1 MFKDNKWYSH
11 RKILADYCNIKDRPA
26 YASIQHGWFK
36 LENNIVSDLKT
47 SKIPNSKFLC
57 WSDKIVNQYK
67 KNNRKNVVAIG
78 APFIY
83 LYDDI
88 KLKFN
93 VNKNIL
99 LFPPH
104 TGEHEGSPSNFIKHN
119 ELISY
124 VESKYNGPYSVC
136 LFYQD
141 MKEEIIK
148 TYNKAKWNVVCCGLN
163 RNDDNYLKN
172 FINIVS
178 NHDKILVCEMTSA
191 YLYATYM
198 KKDVIIIHDFSKD
211 FTHRG
216 FTGKERQESDW
227 IYYEKYFP
235 FFKNDVKF
243 SIRFSEVKKELGC
256 TSKKSKEEI
265 KELLGWNSFTKKLGA
280 FFINKYRKLEKNR

>member
-1 MFKDNKWYSH
+1 MFEDNTWYSH
-11 RKILADYCNIKDRPA
+11 RKILADYCNIEDKPA

-36 LENNIVSDLKT
+36 LDNNIIRNLKT

-67 KNNRKNVVAIG
+67 KNNIKNVEAIG

-88 KLKFN
+88 KKKFD
-93 VNKNIL
+93 VSKNIL

-104 TGEHEGSPSNFIKHN
+104 TTEHEGRPSNFAKHN

-124 VESKYNGPYSVC
+124 VENKYNGPYSVC

-148 TYNKAKWNVVCCGLN
+148 IYRKAKWDVVCCGLN
-163 RNDDNYLKN
+163 RSDDNYLKK
-172 FINIVS
+172 FIQFVS

-191 YLYATYM
+191 YLYAIYM
-198 KKDVIIIHDFSKD
+198 KKEVKIIHDFSKD
-211 FTHRG
+211 ITHRA
-216 FTGKERQESDW
+216 FTGREIQESDW

-235 FFKNDVKF
+235 YFKNDIEF
-243 SIRFSEVKKELGC
+243 SIKFEEVKRELGC
-256 TSKKSKEEI
+256 KSKKSKDEL
-265 KELLGWNSFTKKLGA
+265 KELLGWNSFSKNLSA
-280 FFINKYRKLEKNR
+280 FFINKYKNLEKNK